1 MGRGEVG
8 EPRMAGRGGARG
20 LVGER
25 GVVGVGT
32 EEGVEVEDDGA
43 LIRAGFMASGWG
55 LHPYRLE
62 EEDSEEEIGQ
72 RKKQHTNT
80 NRQTEK

>member
-1 MGRGEVG
+1 
-8 EPRMAGRGGARG
+8 MAGRGGARG

-32 EEGVEVEDDGA
+32 EEGVGVEVEDDGA

-62 EEDSEEEIGQ
+62 IEDSEEEIGQ
-72 RKKQHTNT
+72 RKKHNTHTNR
-80 NRQTEK
+80 NRWNN